1 MKKILLDTNAF
12 SNYLKGDQTVF
23 QEIVSSDR
31 VYLSVFVIA
40 ELLTGFK
47 RGTKEK
53 ENRAILDKFLSKSTV
68 GIIKAGIET
77 SEIFSEL
84 KHGLKSQGN
93 PIPINDVWIAA
104 HVRESGATLVTY
116 DNHFKHI
123 SNLKVWSS
131 IN

>member
-1 MKKILLDTNAF
+1 MKKILLDTSAY

-31 VYLSVFVIA
+31 VYLSIFVIA

-47 RGTKEK
+47 GGTKEK

-84 KHGLKSQGN
+84 KHALKSKGT

-104 HVRESGATLVTY
+104 HVRESSATLVTY